1 MRIGIASILNWFFA
15 ALSAFVPLASLVS
28 CAHIPEPVSLDLMSG
43 PLVIDEKNLA
53 DDDVLDSP
61 QESLAY
67 VADLK
72 RQFSSIE
79 AGAAGSQEDQIRVAP
94 VLHVLRAQIAEIDG
108 NTTLSATSWRAAL
121 QASPGQGRI
130 AKMVFDHWARHL
142 TRHAKPGTDV
152 VVLAR
157 EALASVGGGRESQ
170 YLLAQKLLTET
181 DLARRLYQM
190 ASDRFSFNEIA
201 VSGALDAAMPPTTP
215 PVYGDDNAEDPLL
228 VGMLRQACAARLPN
242 QIAAWNDWAK
252 PLKQPWRGYWDGAM
266 ADCKGHHGSAVEALT
281 AAIAATDEGDVNE
294 EEDATAAS
302 LRVELNGRLIKVR
315 RALGDR
321 ETLGPDY
328 QNLIAAWRGR
338 NVSAKAMG
346 LNPATFTLRRIDDTI
361 WAARQRALND
371 DLAGAET
378 MAREALNLINRAF
391 PDPAFVAPNYR
402 RDLANLRC
410 EVLHFRAFRISY
422 ERREWTQA
430 ALLTEDALQTLP
442 ITQEWS
448 RRLQLQ
454 SVLYDFAAGQM
465 ALARKRLEQILS
477 DASDDSARA
486 FSLFWLARV
495 FEQMGQKT
503 ESDFYMRA
511 LLQEQPLSYYA
522 VVAAPAAGLLPND
535 AWLKN
540 FGDLEKLRIRLGAVS
555 LAEKA
560 DIGKGS
566 ATWQSSRRLA
576 EILVKGKS
584 GGRWARAAV
593 ADAAEAL
600 AKTSRPDRSPE
611 AFLYLSRL
619 AYSAGDYGRAIELTS
634 ALSSTVDGFWT
645 RYPEQIFLIF
655 PFPMLKTF
663 SGVANTGKRVTLMLG
678 LARQESSFR
687 AEAQSAARA
696 FGYMQLTPATAR
708 RLLGDQA
715 PASDD
720 TIETM
725 LLDPQTSIR
734 LSARYLEILNQ
745 RFGGSELLMAAA
757 YNAGEH
763 AVTGWRKHR
772 EVEDQAL
779 FIESIPYSETKGY
792 VKAVLRNAAIYRH
805 LLPLTRES
813 LVGNKKDP

>member
-1 MRIGIASILNWFFA
+1 MRIGFASIPIWFFA
-15 ALSAFVPLASLVS
+15 ALSAFAPFAGILS
-28 CAHIPEPVSLDLMSG
+28 CSHIPEPVTLDLMSG
-43 PLVIDEKNLA
+43 PLVIDEKNPT
-53 DDDVLDSP
+53 DDEDFDSP
-61 QESLAY
+61 QDSSAY

-72 RQFSSIE
+72 RQISSIE
-79 AGAAGSQEDQIRVAP
+79 AGVATSKEDKIRVAP
-94 VLHVLRAQIAEIDG
+94 VVNVLRAQIAEIEGD
-108 NTTLSATSWRAAL
+108 TKLSAAAWRAAL

-130 AKMVFDHWARHL
+130 AKMIFDHWARHL
-142 TRHAKPGTDV
+142 TRHAKPGADV

-157 EALASVGGGRESQ
+157 EALTSVGGGRESQ
-170 YLLAQKLLTET
+170 YLLAQNLLTET

-190 ASDRFSFNEIA
+190 NPDRFSFNEIA

-215 PVYGDDNAEDPLL
+215 PAYGGDNADDPLL
-228 VGMLRQACAARLPN
+228 AGALRQACAARLPH
-242 QIAAWNDWAK
+242 QMTAWNVWAK
-252 PLKQPWRGYWDGAM
+252 PLKQPWRGYWDGTM

-294 EEDATAAS
+294 EENATAAS
-302 LRVELNGRLIKVR
+302 LRVELNSRLIKAR

-328 QNLIAAWRGR
+328 QNLIAAWRAR
-338 NVSAKAMG
+338 NVTAKAMG
-346 LNPATFTLRRIDDTI
+346 LNPATFTLRRIEDAI
-361 WAARQRALND
+361 WAARQRALNE
-371 DLAGAET
+371 DLEGAESL
-378 MAREALNLINRAF
+378 ARDALSLINKAF

-410 EVLHFRAFRISY
+410 EVLHFRAFRIAY

-442 ITQEWS
+442 ITPEWS
-448 RRLQLQ
+448 RRLQLHA
-454 SVLYDFAAGQM
+454 VIYDFAAGQM
-465 ALARKRLEQILS
+465 ALARKRLEQTLS
-477 DASDDSARA
+477 DAGDDSTRA

-503 ESDFYMRA
+503 ESDFYMHS
-511 LLQEQPLSYYA
+511 LLHEQPLSYYA
-522 VVAAPAAGLLPND
+522 VVAAPAAGLLANN
-535 AWLKN
+535 AWQKD
-540 FGDLEKLRIRLGAVS
+540 FGDLGKLRARLGAVS
-555 LAEKA
+555 LSETA
-560 DIGKGS
+560 DLGKNN
-566 ATWQSSRRLA
+566 ANWQSSRRLA
-576 EILVKGKS
+576 EILVQGKS

-593 ADAAEAL
+593 ADAAEAV
-600 AKTSRPDRSPE
+600 AKASRPDRNPE

-634 ALSSTVDGFWT
+634 ALSSAVDGFWA
-645 RYPEQIFLIF
+645 RYPEQIFLVF
-655 PFPMLKTF
+655 PVPMLKTF
-663 SGVANTGKRVTLMLG
+663 SGVANTSNRVTLMLG

-715 PASDD
+715 PANDD
-720 TIETM
+720 TIEAL

-745 RFGGSELLMAAA
+745 RFSGSDLLMAAA

-763 AVTGWRKHR
+763 AVTSWRKHR

-779 FIESIPYSETKGY
+779 FIESIPYGETKGY

-813 LVGNKKDP
+813 LAGNKKDP